1 MVKQVLVQLLPDT
14 PDNYRWGIVN
24 EKGQWENPPNT
35 GDKATLL
42 SSLQTEMLPIVLV
55 IPGEKTVAT
64 RVAYHAAE
72 KRHFRQLLPYQLE
85 EQIIGDVED
94 FHFAIGPLQTDSAI
108 VIYVDDA
115 WFAETIAWY
124 ESHGFT
130 ISRCVVDFQLLT
142 PDADQWIIWSTGPRV
157 LCCHGSG
164 LGFAINCHALQPVLD
179 DLLNEDD
186 QDIQL
191 YGDSEQ
197 TLDDLTKWLPESVRL
212 QASKSTGEPVL
223 DLLGND
229 GVNFCQGPYA
239 PKLPLNQWWRAS
251 RTSAIL
257 AVAALAAFIAVN
269 LLEVF
274 QLKDRQQIVK
284 QQIEKS
290 YRAVA
295 PQGAMVDPVKQL
307 QRKLG
312 ATDIDVNSSQAIYL
326 ISLAA
331 PAIEAQ
337 DIDIRTL
344 AYNNNDQSLQLTI
357 EAKAFRDIETLRKQ
371 LQNNGLRAQLK
382 RSDSSEDTVQA
393 RLYISVAEG

>member
-1 MVKQVLVQLLPDT
+1 MLKQALVQLLPDT
-14 PDNYRWGIVN
+14 PDHYRWGIVN
-24 EKGQWENPPNT
+24 DKGQWENPPNT
-35 GDKATLL
+35 GDKAALL
-42 SSLQTEMLPIVLV
+42 PSLQTVQLPIVLV
-55 IPGEKTVAT
+55 IPGEKVVTT

-108 VIYVDDA
+108 VTYVDDS

-124 ESHGFT
+124 EDHGFT
-130 ISRCVVDFQLLT
+130 ISRCVADFQLLK
-142 PDADQWIIWSTGPRV
+142 PRANQWIIWSKGPRI
-157 LCCHGSG
+157 LCRHGSG
-164 LGFAINCHALQPVLD
+164 LGFAINRHALQPVLD
-179 DLLNEDD
+179 DLLNDDD

-197 TLDDLTKWLPESVRL
+197 ALDDLTNCLPESVRP
-212 QASKSTGEPVL
+212 QASRYTGEPVL
-223 DLLGND
+223 NLLAND
-229 GVNFCQGPYA
+229 GVNFCQGSYA

-257 AVAALAAFIAVN
+257 AVAALVAFIGVN

-274 QLKDRQQIVK
+274 QLKDRQQLVK
-284 QQIEKS
+284 QQIEES
-290 YRAVA
+290 YRTVA

-307 QRKLG
+307 QRTLG
-312 ATDIDVNSSQAIYL
+312 ATDIAVNSSQAVYL
-326 ISLAA
+326 IALAA
-331 PAIEAQ
+331 PAIKAQ

-357 EAKAFRDIETLRKQ
+357 EAKTFSDIETLRKQ
-371 LQNNGLRAQLK
+371 LQNNGLQAQLK
-382 RSDSSEDTVQA
+382 RSDSSDNTVQA
-393 RLYISVAEG
+393 RLYISVVKA